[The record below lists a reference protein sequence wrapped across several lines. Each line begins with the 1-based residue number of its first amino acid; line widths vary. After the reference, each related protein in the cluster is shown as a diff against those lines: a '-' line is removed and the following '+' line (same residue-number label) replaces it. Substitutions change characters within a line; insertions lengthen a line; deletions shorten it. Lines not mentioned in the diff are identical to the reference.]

1 MNYEKAVL
9 NLDNINQFKTWISL
23 NLHSISWEGRNLES
37 FNHFWNEL
45 FPKELEINVYFEN
58 LAIAKSLATQGP
70 VISWI
75 DWLEKKLIVYLFIFK
90 NMQIQKLSE
99 ASNLDSSSLSL
110 TIRNFFVDQFPH
122 LEEEINNKLQ
132 ISNVLSEGNK
142 VTFLELKNMFSDP
155 EMIVGATEDE
165 VMTDLEVTL
174 YDDWKVIYNEFCI
187 KPQNHLQEN
196 ILKERSLL
204 KRNFKFLNEIIILFV
219 LGALF
224 IFLVKV
230 GNKTYEDYLVEKISL
245 FSPNFFWLDKNVSF
259 KGSAIIP
266 PNQIAE
272 ERINELEQLENKK
285 VFDDVASS
293 TRFEV
298 ESDVVL
304 TSVDTLPKDF
314 SAATFEQSNYEE
326 IRKGGYRNNRY
337 GRRKAYR
344 VMMASVDPLEV
355 KEKVIKMI
363 SSYGIKQVDNVKP
376 GTQIPGGIYFNL
388 YVPRENL
395 KTFLQEVSKFEMKST
410 ILESKTVFG
419 GPAGMD
425 KVFVWVKSI

>member
-1 MNYEKAVL
+1 MNNNKIVL
-9 NLDNINQFKTWISL
+9 NLKNIDDFKAWINL

-37 FNHFWNEL
+37 FNQFWREL
-45 FPKELEINVYFEN
+45 FPKELEISEYFEN
-58 LAIAKSLATQGP
+58 LAMAKSLASQGP
-70 VISWI
+70 VLSWI
-75 DWLEKKLIVYLFIFK
+75 NWLESKLIVYLFIFK
-90 NMQIQKLSE
+90 NVQIQTLSGL
-99 ASNLDSSSLSL
+99 SNYESSSLSL
-110 TIRNFFVDQFPH
+110 IIRNFFVDQFPN
-122 LEEEINNKLQ
+122 LEDDISNKLQ
-132 ISNVLSEGNK
+132 ISNILSHGNT
-142 VTFLELKNMFSDP
+142 VTFSELKELLP
-155 EMIVGATEDE
+155 ESKEIVGATNDE

-174 YDDWKVIYNEFCI
+174 YDDWKTIYTEFCT
-187 KPQNHLQEN
+187 KPQTQLQEK
-196 ILKERSLL
+196 ILKERSFV
-204 KRNFKFLNEIIILFV
+204 KRNFKFLNEIVFLFV

-259 KGSAIIP
+259 KSSSLP
-266 PNQIAE
+266 TPNEITE
-272 ERINELEQLENKK
+272 DRINELEQLESKQ
-285 VFDDVASS
+285 VFKDVTAS
-293 TRFEV
+293 TRYEV

-326 IRKGGYRNNRY
+326 VRKGGYRNNRY

-344 VMMASVDPLEV
+344 VMMASVNPLRI
-355 KEKVIKMI
+355 KEKVIGMI

-395 KTFLQEVSKFEMKST
+395 KTFLKEVSKFEMKST